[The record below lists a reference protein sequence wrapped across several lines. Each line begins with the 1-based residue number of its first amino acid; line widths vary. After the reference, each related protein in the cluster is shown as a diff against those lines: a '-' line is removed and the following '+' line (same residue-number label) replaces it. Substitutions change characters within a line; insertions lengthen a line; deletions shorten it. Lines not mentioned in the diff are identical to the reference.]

1 MKKIVSFCVIATVM
15 MACNTK
21 AKKEAE
27 ILQAKQMTIDSI
39 TKVEDIRKNTIDS
52 MQAVAA
58 TAKAKEQ
65 KVIVVKEPSTHHSH
79 ASTSSN
85 SSNTSDNSNTT
96 TTTTTTTRKKGWS
109 STAKGAVIGAGVGG
123 ITGAM
128 IDKKKGRGAV
138 IGGLLG
144 AGAGAGV
151 GAIIDGKE
159 KKKQ

>member
-1 MKKIVSFCVIATVM
+1 MKKIVSVCVIATVM

-58 TAKAKEQ
+58 TAKAKEP
-65 KVIVVKEPSTHHSH
+65 KVVVVREPSSNHSH
-79 ASTSSN
+79 ASTSTNNSN
-85 SSNTSDNSNTT
+85 SSNTSNNSN
-96 TTTTTTTRKKGWS
+96 TTTTTRKKGWS

-159 KKKQ
+159 KRKQ